1 MGPVA
6 RLDVLPEVTVQLAA
20 SAAFVAPEVA
30 RVTDAPTVASA
41 APDTASLRRTPRTV
55 ADLAMVNFILS
66 SESSRI
72 GSSVVR

>member
-6 RLDVLPEVTVQLAA
+6 RLDVLPDVTVQLAA
-20 SAAFVAPEVA
+20 SAAFVAPETA

-41 APDTASLRRTPRTV
+41 AAHTASLRTTPRTV
-55 ADLAMVNFILS
+55 ADLAMVKFILS